1 VNRQAQDP
9 AVKARGYAF
18 LLLKFRP
25 RSEKEIAG
33 RLKKKKFSPQVIRE
47 TVLFLKTK
55 DFIDDQHFARAWVD
69 SRRLRNFGPRRIRQE
84 LKLKGVAGD
93 IIDQQL
99 AAGLDNYSEKN
110 IVEKLIQNKLRRAKG
125 LEPQKA
131 KRRVYAYLLRR
142 GFSADVIL
150 EVLQDRV
157 L

>member
-1 VNRQAQDP
+1 M
-9 AVKARGYAF
+9 
-18 LLLKFRP
+18 LLEFRS
-25 RSEKEIAG
+25 RSEKEIVE

-47 TVLFLKTK
+47 TVLFLKAK
-55 DFIDDQHFARAWVD
+55 DFIDDHYFARAWVD

-84 LKLKGVAGD
+84 LKLKGVASD
-93 IIDQQL
+93 IIEQQL
-99 AAGLDNYSEKN
+99 DAGLDNYSEKN

-142 GFSADVIL
+142 GFSADVVL
-150 EVLQDRV
+150 EALNQ

>member
-1 VNRQAQDP
+1 MNREIQDP
-9 AVKARGYAF
+9 AAKARGYAF
-18 LLLKFRP
+18 LLLEFRS
-25 RSEKEIAG
+25 RSEKEIVE

-47 TVLFLKTK
+47 TVLFLKAK
-55 DFIDDQHFARAWVD
+55 DFIDDHYFARAWVD

-84 LKLKGVAGD
+84 LKLKGVASD
-93 IIDQQL
+93 IIEQQL
-99 AAGLDNYSEKN
+99 DAGLDNYSEKN

-142 GFSADVIL
+142 GFSADVVL
-150 EVLQDRV
+150 EALNQ